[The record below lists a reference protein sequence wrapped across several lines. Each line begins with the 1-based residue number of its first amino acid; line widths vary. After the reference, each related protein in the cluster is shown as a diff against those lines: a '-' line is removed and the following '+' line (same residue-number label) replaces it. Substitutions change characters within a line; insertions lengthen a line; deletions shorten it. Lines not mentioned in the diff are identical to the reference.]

1 MMRSPS
7 TALLS
12 VLTICT
18 TLAACDP
25 ADAPALEMS
34 LRASD
39 ADEEL
44 LAAQVELSEETAQ
57 LVDEALS
64 DPSEPNAPEISAELV
79 EALDANIA
87 ELVRLNPR
95 IDEDRVRAI
104 ELHDEMVSTMMELD
118 TGVEMQAL
126 GGDFFPSV
134 GFFHCAL
141 APSYISLVQSLTV
154 FLEQR
159 AKASHT
165 QYGASYS
172 WITWFMTIV
181 ARIDADYA
189 KSWGGTPAAVFVN
202 KSAIVLQLYAVG
214 EETQDAA
221 TFGAISYQ
229 NDPNFSAGL
238 VKDLAP
244 STAKLAFTTA
254 DLVKGC
260 SIP

>member
-18 TLAACDP
+18 TLTACDP
-25 ADAPALEMS
+25 ADAPALDTS

-39 ADEEL
+39 ADEQL
-44 LAAQVELSEETAQ
+44 LAAQVELSEEAAQ

-64 DPSEPNAPEISAELV
+64 DDSEPSGQEISAELV
-79 EALDANIA
+79 EMLDANIA
-87 ELVRLNPR
+87 ELVRLDPR
-95 IDEDRVRAI
+95 IEEDLVRAI
-104 ELHDEMVSTMMELD
+104 DLHDEMAAAVVELAP
-118 TGVEMQAL
+118 GIELQAL
-126 GGDFFPSV
+126 GGDLPPTV
-134 GFFHCAL
+134 GFFQCAL
-141 APSYISLVQSLTV
+141 APSYISLVQTLTV

-159 AKASHT
+159 AKASH
-165 QYGASYS
+165 QQFGASYS

-189 KSWGGTPAAVFVN
+189 KSWGGTPAAVLAN
-202 KSAIVLQLYAVG
+202 KSAIVLQMYAVG

-244 STAKLAFTTA
+244 STAKLAFTVA

-260 SIP
+260 SAP